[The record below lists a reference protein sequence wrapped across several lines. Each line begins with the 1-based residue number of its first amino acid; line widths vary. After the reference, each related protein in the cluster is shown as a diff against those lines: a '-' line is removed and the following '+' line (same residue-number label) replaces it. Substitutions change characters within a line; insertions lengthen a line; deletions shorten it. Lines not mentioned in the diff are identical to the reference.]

1 MCVSVATPVITGSKE
16 NCCFKVISTALS
28 LPLVPVGEA
37 TSALTD
43 REERAEKKKRGQ
55 LRERQMKEHD
65 DRCQITLRYVTVNMV
80 ISRKIG

>member
-1 MCVSVATPVITGSKE
+1 MCVSAATPVITGSKE

-43 REERAEKKKRGQ
+43 REERAEKKKKKRGQ

-80 ISRKIG
+80 ISRK